1 MQTET
6 VFSAF
11 DQGPL
16 EHQPP
21 PVRVWG
27 RISQVQGQAI
37 SIKGL
42 NSFAGLSALIRVEP
56 HENEGENTAA
66 MSGEVISLT
75 DTQAVAIMYDNP
87 EGLRVG
93 QRVYLDKDSPPR
105 PCEDWIGHCLNYK
118 GAAINAP
125 QPKTGTIDAPLQAA
139 PPPAILRKALGE
151 RLQTGVAA
159 IDCFLPVCEGQR
171 MGLFAG
177 SGVGKSTLLGAIAKS
192 SNADVSIIALIGERG
207 REVRHFVED
216 TLGPEGMKNAIV
228 FVATSDEP
236 SAIKMRTAL
245 LAMAT
250 AEYFRDQG
258 KQVMFLFDSL
268 TRYAEA
274 HRDIAL
280 SAGEVP
286 SLRAYPPSTFR
297 ALASYCERSG
307 PGLSGSGDISAIFSV
322 LVAGSDME
330 EPVAD
335 MVRGILDGHI
345 ILDRE
350 IAERGRYP
358 AINLRRSVSRS
369 LPDAASPEENKLL
382 MKTRRLV
389 TKYEESQ
396 TLIQAGLYA
405 AGSDP
410 VLDEAI
416 FYYPAIEDFMASIE
430 PLETLSWFT
439 RLAEIYAPTA
449 AVEDE
454 VSRKET
460 VSKEALS
467 EEMVS
472 SDNTAARHKLP
483 TV

>member
-1 MQTET
+1 MQTKI
-6 VFSAF
+6 VSA
-11 DQGPL
+11 PL
-16 EHQPP
+16 TQPP
-21 PVRVWG
+21 PIVNVQPVRLWG

-42 NSFAGLSALIRVEP
+42 NSFAGLSAIIRVDASDGGGD
-56 HENEGENTAA
+56 GETPSAIC
-66 MSGEVISLT
+66 GEIISLT
-75 DTQAVAIMYDNP
+75 DEHAVAIMYDSP
-87 EGLRVG
+87 AGLRVG
-93 QRVYLDKDSPPR
+93 QRVYLDKETPPR

-118 GAAINAP
+118 GDAINAQQP
-125 QPKTGTIDAPLQAA
+125 QSGTIDAPLIAS
-139 PPPAILRKALGE
+139 PPPAILRKALGQ

-207 REVRHFVED
+207 REVRHFVEE
-216 TLGPEGMKNAIV
+216 TLGPEGMKKAIV

-307 PGLSGSGDISAIFSV
+307 PGLNESGDISAIFSV

-345 ILDRE
+345 ILDRD

-369 LPDAASPEENKLL
+369 LPDAATPDQNKLL

-396 TLIQAGLYA
+396 TLIQAGLYL

-410 VLDEAI
+410 ILDEAVI
-416 FYYPAIEDFMASIE
+416 YYPAIEDFMTSIE
-430 PLETLSWFT
+430 PLDIDNWFT
-439 RLAEIYAPTA
+439 RLAEIYDA
-449 AVEDE
+449 AATSAEATDRAKNNDE
-454 VSRKET
+454 VP
-460 VSKEALS
+460 
-467 EEMVS
+467 
-472 SDNTAARHKLP
+472 NTQ
-483 TV
+483 

>member
-6 VFSAF
+6 S
-11 DQGPL
+11 PL
-16 EHQPP
+16 ALETRPP
-21 PVRVWG
+21 AICPPRVRIWG
-27 RISQVQGQAI
+27 QISHVQGQSI
-37 SIKGL
+37 YIKGL
-42 NSFAGLSALIRVEP
+42 NNFAGLSALIRVEGRA
-56 HENEGENTAA
+56 EKNGLQDKGARGEI
-66 MSGEVISLT
+66 ISLT
-75 DTQAVAIMYDNP
+75 DDHAIAILYDAP
-87 EGLRVG
+87 TGLQVG
-93 QRVYLDKDSPPR
+93 QRVFLEEDTPPR
-105 PCEDWIGHCLNYK
+105 PSEDWIGHCLNYN
-118 GAAINAP
+118 GEAINAD
-125 QPKTGTIDAPLQAA
+125 QPKNGAIDAPLSGS
-139 PPPAILRKALGE
+139 PPPAILRKALGP
-151 RLQTGVAA
+151 RLRTGVAA
-159 IDCFLPVCEGQR
+159 IDCFLPVCQGQR

-236 SAIKMRTAL
+236 SAVKMRTAL

-258 KQVMFLFDSL
+258 KQVMFLCDSL

-345 ILDRE
+345 ILDRD

-369 LPDAASPEENKLL
+369 LPDAATPEQNALL
-382 MKTRRLV
+382 MKSRKLV
-389 TKYEESQ
+389 TKYEDAQ
-396 TLIQAGLYA
+396 TLIQAGLYIS
-405 AGSDP
+405 GSDP
-410 VLDEAI
+410 ELDEAI
-416 FYYPAIEDFMASIE
+416 ALYPAIENFMSAIE
-430 PLETLSWFT
+430 PLDTDSWFETLSQ
-439 RLAEIYAPTA
+439 IYAPSD
-449 AVEDE
+449 VPENQQK
-454 VSRKET
+454 KEQKT
-460 VSKEALS
+460 
-467 EEMVS
+467 
-472 SDNTAARHKLP
+472 T
-483 TV
+483 